1 MKSFNCSLI
10 SFVSRLVP
18 FSLSMSLFKPSLN
31 NLIGASISPSC
42 HLGIGGVGMQ
52 TFVLTGVNTSLRF
65 CWSVW
70 LPLKIVEGEVAL
82 NCVCTA
88 YEDDSTLSLDN
99 DVLFMAVFVLC
110 LAIVEDEVED
120 VVLLLRTDSDLS
132 TRLFSGH
139 LLISST
145 SKGIKIFYRALNM

>member
-31 NLIGASISPSC
+31 NLIGASISLSC

-82 NCVCTA
+82 NCACTA
-88 YEDDSTLSLDN
+88 YEGDSTLSLDN
-99 DVLFMAVFVLC
+99 DVLFMAMFVLC
-110 LAIVEDEVED
+110 LVIVEDKVED
-120 VVLLLRTDSDLS
+120 VVLLLRTDADLS
-132 TRLFSGH
+132 TRLISGNFFN
-139 LLISST
+139 
-145 SKGIKIFYRALNM
+145 IKRNKDIYSYNTTY

>member
-18 FSLSMSLFKPSLN
+18 LSSSMSQFKPSLN
-31 NLIGASISPSC
+31 NPIGASISLLC

-70 LPLKIVEGEVAL
+70 LPLKIVEAEVAL
-82 NCVCTA
+82 NCACTA
-88 YEDDSTLSLDN
+88 YEGDSTLSLDN
-99 DVLFMAVFVLC
+99 DVLFMEVFVLC
-110 LAIVEDEVED
+110 LVIVEDEVED
-120 VVLLLRTDSDLS
+120 VVLLLRTDADLS
-132 TRLFSGH
+132 TRLFSGR
-139 LLISST
+139 LFISSI
-145 SKGIKIFYRALNM
+145 SKGIMIFIRKLNM